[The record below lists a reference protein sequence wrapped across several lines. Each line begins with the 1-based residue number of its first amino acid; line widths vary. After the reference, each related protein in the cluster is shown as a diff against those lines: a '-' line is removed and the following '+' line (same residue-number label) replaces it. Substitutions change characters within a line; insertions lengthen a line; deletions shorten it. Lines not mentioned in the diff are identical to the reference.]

1 MSDWSSDVCSSDLAA
16 AAVALGA
23 RVFEKHLTLDRS
35 MKGPDHSYA
44 LEPAEL
50 KAYVQTVSDAYA
62 ALGSPAKAMLDDERK
77 VGRRNGLY
85 AARAIAAGSELGAGD
100 IVLRRT
106 AVDRKST
113 RLNSSHLCASRLP
126 SSACNKNHIITFL
139 HPISFIFLPL
149 YIH

>member
-1 MSDWSSDVCSSDLAA
+1 
-16 AAVALGA
+16 
-23 RVFEKHLTLDRS
+23 

-100 IVLRRT
+100 IVLRRP
-106 AVDRKST
+106 AVRSEEHTSELQSLMRTSYAVFCLK
-113 RLNSSHLCASRLP
+113 
-126 SSACNKNHIITFL
+126 KKKK
-139 HPISFIFLPL
+139 
-149 YIH
+149 

>member
-1 MSDWSSDVCSSDLAA
+1 MTHSFPTRRSSDLTLGNAAAA

-23 RVFEKHLTLDRS
+23 RVFEKHFTLDRS

-77 VGRRNGLY
+77 VGRRNG
-85 AARAIAAGSELGAGD
+85 RSEEHTSELQSLMRISYA
-100 IVLRRT
+100 VFCLKKTTLRITQQRT
-106 AVDRKST
+106 VHTTLQDHT
-113 RLNSSHLCASRLP
+113 
-126 SSACNKNHIITFL
+126 T
-139 HPISFIFLPL
+139 
-149 YIH
+149 

>member
-1 MSDWSSDVCSSDLAA
+1 MRISDWSSDVCSSDL
-16 AAVALGA
+16 
-23 RVFEKHLTLDRS
+23 FTLDRS

-100 IVLRRT
+100 IVLRRP
-106 AVDRKST
+106 AVGKIGRA
-113 RLNSSHLCASRLP
+113 HV
-126 SSACNKNHIITFL
+126 
-139 HPISFIFLPL
+139 
-149 YIH
+149 

>member
-100 IVLRRT
+100 IVLRRP
-106 AVDRKST
+106 AVGIDKRYARSVVGT
-113 RLNSSHLCASRLP
+113 NAGEATCEGEEVPGADQE
-126 SSACNKNHIITFL
+126 
-139 HPISFIFLPL
+139 
-149 YIH
+149 